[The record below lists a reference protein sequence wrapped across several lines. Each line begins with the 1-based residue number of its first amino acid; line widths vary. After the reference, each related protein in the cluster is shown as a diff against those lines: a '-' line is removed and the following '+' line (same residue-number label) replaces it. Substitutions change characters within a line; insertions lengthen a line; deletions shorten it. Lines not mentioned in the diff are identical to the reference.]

1 VELALVRKHNDI
13 NEETKMNKNNG
24 CEECKLNCKDKSRNG
39 YNYCPD
45 FEVKV
50 PSKGKSNDLPPIFK
64 EIFKGF

>member
-1 VELALVRKHNDI
+1 
-13 NEETKMNKNNG
+13 MNKNNG

-50 PSKGKSNDLPPIFK
+50 PSKGMSNDLPPIFK
-64 EIFKGF
+64 VIFKGF